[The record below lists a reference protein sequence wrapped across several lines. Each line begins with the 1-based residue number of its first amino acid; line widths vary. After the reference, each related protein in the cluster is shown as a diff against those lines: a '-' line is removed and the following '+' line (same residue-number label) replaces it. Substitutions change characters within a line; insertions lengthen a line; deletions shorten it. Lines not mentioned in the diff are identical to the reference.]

1 MAENRVIHRYSTQHD
16 RWTLCGRYVSSNEGS
31 HNVSATDID
40 DEVTC
45 KACVRRKGEHTTKEK

>member
-1 MAENRVIHRYSTQHD
+1 MGASRVMHKYSDLHD
-16 RWTLCGRYVSSNEGS
+16 RWTVCGRYVSSNEGS

-45 KACVRRKGEHTTKEK
+45 KACVRRKGERKG

>member
-1 MAENRVIHRYSTQHD
+1 VGENKVMHRYSTQHD

-45 KACVRRKGEHTTKEK
+45 KACVRRKGERKA